1 MDKKR
6 LENFEKKLRDICF
19 KIKVEGRKIIKNID
33 ISPAQFDLLQII
45 YFKGSKR
52 VTDISIALG
61 ITKSTT
67 TGLINRL
74 ETSGYL
80 KKVKD
85 EKDKRV
91 TTISITEKGKKVI
104 EDVIKARIEF
114 MNKVLS
120 KIDNPEELM
129 IQLEYLDNIINEV
142 RTYEKK

>member
-45 YFKGSKR
+45 YFRGPKR

-91 TTISITEKGKKVI
+91 TTISITEKGEKVI
-104 EDVIKARIEF
+104 KDVINARIDF

-129 IQLEYLDNIINEV
+129 IQLENLDNIINEV
-142 RTYEKK
+142 RSNVEK

>member
-6 LENFEKKLRDICF
+6 LSNFEKILRDICF
-19 KIKVEGRKIIKNID
+19 KIKVEGRKIIKNSE

-45 YFKGSKR
+45 YFRGPKR

-74 ETSGYL
+74 ENAGYL
-80 KKVKD
+80 TKVKD

-91 TTISITEKGKKVI
+91 TTIKITQKGIHVI
-104 EDVIKARIEF
+104 DEVIKARVEF
-114 MNKVLS
+114 MDKVLS
-120 KIDNPEELM
+120 QIDEPENLM
-129 IQLEYLDNIINEV
+129 GQLEHLDFIINEV
-142 RTYEKK
+142 RKNEKE

>member
-1 MDKKR
+1 MEKTR
-6 LENFEKKLRDICF
+6 LENFEKILRDICF
-19 KIKVEGRKIIKNID
+19 KIKVEGRKIIKNSE

-45 YFKGSKR
+45 YFRGPKR

-74 ETSGYL
+74 ENSGYL
-80 KKVKD
+80 QKTKD

-91 TTISITEKGKKVI
+91 TTIQITQKGENVI
-104 EDVIKARIEF
+104 KEVIKARVEF

-120 KIDNPEELM
+120 QIENPEKLM
-129 IQLEYLDNIINEV
+129 NQLKNLDDIINEV
-142 RTYEKK
+142 RNNEKE